1 MSIGGVVG
9 GAAYAIL
16 GILNMYDAY
25 YGFPCLAS
33 ICLLVTTLFIGKD
46 IDGCEADPRYGLYNA
61 CSLQFEVN
69 SLGLQSDIVNTHAW
83 LLRDHVC
90 FHTEFRR
97 LP

>member
-1 MSIGGVVG
+1 MRKDQKYGANDLLAFSWICMSIGGVVG

-46 IDGCEADPRYGLYNA
+46 IDGDAKLILDMDFTTRVRYNLK
-61 CSLQFEVN
+61 
-69 SLGLQSDIVNTHAW
+69 
-83 LLRDHVC
+83 
-90 FHTEFRR
+90 
-97 LP
+97 